1 MAAASTGKLRRGEAT
16 TWINDCREGDRAW
29 KCCCVGV
36 GIGGGTLQRSRTPRN
51 GDVWQI

>member
-16 TWINDCREGDRAW
+16 MDKRLYRRGIERGNVAVWVW
-29 KCCCVGV
+29 

-51 GDVWQI
+51 GDEREI

>member
-16 TWINDCREGDRAW
+16 MDKRLYRRGIERGN
-29 KCCCVGV
+29 V

-51 GDVWQI
+51 GDEREI